1 MICIPIIAKNT
12 EEALEKIVKANS
24 LAEMLEIRLDMM
36 DSFDLQEIIQAAR
49 KPLLVTYRSKKEGG
63 NGNADPETRTDY
75 LLTAIQKGAE
85 FVDVEWSLPPKWRK
99 KIFNA
104 RGKSGIIIS
113 RHINDD
119 TPSQPELEKIF
130 RDCAAT
136 TADVVKIV
144 TRAETWADNLRML
157 ELIPMAHDLGIHIIA
172 FCMGPLGRISR
183 VFSHLLGG
191 YLTFA
196 SLERGQESADGQ
208 IPAVEMKKILEMFS
222 S

>member
-12 EEALEKIVKANS
+12 DEAREKIGRADT

-36 DSFDLQEIIQAAR
+36 DSFDLHEIIQAAR
-49 KPLLVTYRSKKEGG
+49 KPVLVTYRSKKEGG
-63 NGNADPETRTDY
+63 SGSADPETRTDY
-75 LLTAIQKGAE
+75 ILTAIQKGAE
-85 FVDVEWSLPPKWRK
+85 FVDVEWRLPPKWRQ
-99 KIFNA
+99 KIFDA
-104 RGKSGIIIS
+104 RGRSGIVIS
-113 RHINDD
+113 RHINDG
-119 TPSQPELEKIF
+119 TPSEPDLEKIF

-144 TRAETWADNLRML
+144 TRAETWADNLRVL
-157 ELIPMAHDLGIHIIA
+157 GLIPMALDRGIPIIA
-172 FCMGPLGRISR
+172 FCMGTMGRISR

-196 SLERGQESADGQ
+196 SLERGQESAEGQ